1 MDGQTSQPRR
11 LKLGVTVIRW
21 VLQPGFFTKSGAYCR
36 TAAATPEEDGEEQ

>member
-11 LKLGVTVIRW
+11 LKLNITVIKM
-21 VLQPGFFTKSGAYCR
+21 VLQLGIFTKSGAYCR